1 MKDKD
6 YYSLREIVLGLRDE
20 YLKYY
25 QKIEELK
32 SLCDVDW
39 KKVVDF
45 DIGTIQHYSGRK
57 EGNLPELSCC
67 YEKRLNQIQL
77 LLRKIGSRVLGYPY
91 EKKKVGRLVSDED
104 SYHIESCYKNF
115 PIWISG
121 EKEGEEFFEK
131 ANSILESE
139 FANNIDMHSWYNRCL
154 ADKGGILL
162 PKNIPGEFRY
172 GTISAYSSWFEI
184 SMQMSD
190 SELKT
195 FRLYYNPSTDSL
207 DFNMF
212 GANGKYRVNEE
223 AIDDI
228 LAIEYPVRQLRQYHR
243 DIINSYDRANKD
255 VVIDCPESKQE
266 VELSIEENEKQYVLC
281 KSK

>member
-25 QKIEELK
+25 RKMEELK

-39 KKVVDF
+39 NKVVDF
-45 DIGTIQHYSGRK
+45 DIRTIQHYSGRK
-57 EGNLPELSCC
+57 EGCLPELSCC
-67 YEKRLNQIQL
+67 YEERLNQIRL

-91 EKKKVGRLVSDED
+91 DNKKIGRFVSDGG

-115 PIWISG
+115 PIWIIG
-121 EKEGEEFFEK
+121 EKESEEFFEK

-139 FANNIDMHSWYNRCL
+139 FANGIDMHSWYNRYM
-154 ADKGGILL
+154 ADKGEILL

-212 GANGKYRVNEE
+212 GANGKYKVNEE
-223 AIDDI
+223 AINDI
-228 LAIEYPVRQLRQYHR
+228 LAIEYPVSQLRQYHR

-255 VVIDCPESKQE
+255 IVIDCPESKKE
-266 VELSIEENEKQYVLC
+266 VELSIEENEKQYVLY